1 MVRTKGLSRVW
12 SPPPHNPTEVARETL
27 KQLALQKLTPTPDNY
42 SRVYHDILQMPG
54 SPELKLAGE
63 LYRAL
68 EALPGQA
75 PSQQALLTRFR
86 QEADKGHWE
95 SLASIAID
103 YVTLS
108 RNATALAE
116 PWGALL
122 QQLIKQ
128 WDVAHWDRGHLHR
141 RASLERV
148 LLAFGNQPVELNRTL
163 ANLVKQWGNQSGDS
177 DGDEARS
184 ANPPTP
190 PGADWALLRRLLQLC
205 FKYGIEPRVQL
216 HPALAEAYQA
226 LLADIAELDDDLEL
240 DSFATRVRSFFFNLE
255 LRNKG
260 EESLARALRDVLGL
274 LLENIAEIYRPD
286 SYLTGQISSLQ
297 SLLTDEPLT
306 IDSVG
311 QLEASLKEVFYQQGI
326 LKSSLDEAA
335 NELRS
340 LLDRF
345 IDRLSLMTE
354 SADSFQEKLT
364 LHRVQ
369 ISQASEMS
377 ELTHIVAE
385 LMDDTTSLQLNLA
398 ESRDELTSTR
408 AQMQT
413 AELRISELEA
423 ALAAASSRVQE
434 DQLTGAFNRDG
445 LAEHLEQAILRAERN
460 GQPLCLALLDLD
472 DFKKLNDNYGHLAG
486 DEALKHLVDTLRDG
500 VRPGDVVARFGGEE
514 FVLVLPT
521 ITEHEALRTIQR
533 LQQALARA
541 PLNTGEERVVMTF
554 SAGVARWQPGMLDV
568 ELIDRADRAMYL
580 AKLAGKNRVFLAD
593 DGNAPT
599 ISDEVSSQRS

>member
-1 MVRTKGLSRVW
+1 
-12 SPPPHNPTEVARETL
+12 VARETL

-42 SRVYHDILQMPG
+42 ARVYHDILQMPA

-95 SLASIAID
+95 SLPTIAID

-177 DGDEARS
+177 ESDDARS

-190 PGADWALLRRLLQLC
+190 LGADWALLRRLLQLC

-216 HPALAEAYQA
+216 HPALTEPYQA

-260 EESLARALRDVLGL
+260 EESLALALRDVLGL

-377 ELTHIVAE
+377 ELTHIVSE
-385 LMDDTTSLQLNLA
+385 LMDDTTTLQLNLA

-486 DEALKHLVDTLRDG
+486 DEALKHLVDTLRNG
-500 VRPGDVVARFGGEE
+500 VRPSDVVARFGGEE
-514 FVLVLPT
+514 FVLVLPA
-521 ITEHEALRTIQR
+521 ITEHEALRSIQR

-541 PLNTGEERVVMTF
+541 PLNAGEERVVMTF

-593 DGNAPT
+593 DGSAPT
-599 ISDEVSSQRS
+599 ISDEVSSQRG

>member
-27 KQLALQKLTPTPDNY
+27 KRLALQKLTPTPDNY
-42 SRVYHDILQMPG
+42 ARVYHEILQVPG
-54 SPELKLAGE
+54 DLELKLAGE

-86 QEADKGHWE
+86 QETDKGHWE
-95 SLASIAID
+95 VLPSIAID
-103 YVTLS
+103 YVTQS
-108 RNATALAE
+108 RNAASLAE

-163 ANLVKQWGNQSGDS
+163 GNLVKQWASQS
-177 DGDEARS
+177 DGSPADDTRS
-184 ANPPTP
+184 VNPPP
-190 PGADWALLRRLLQLC
+190 PLGADWQLVRRLLQLS

-216 HPALAEAYQA
+216 HPTLAEPYQA
-226 LLADIAELDDDLEL
+226 LLAEIAELDDDHSLSSFLTQLRNFFFSLEL
-240 DSFATRVRSFFFNLE
+240 H
-255 LRNKG
+255 NKG
-260 EESLARALRDVLGL
+260 EESLAVALRDILTL
-274 LLENIAEIYRPD
+274 LLENIAEFYRPD
-286 SYLTGQISSLQ
+286 SYLTGQLSALQ
-297 SLLTDEPLT
+297 GLLVDEPLT
-306 IDSVG
+306 LDSVG
-311 QLEASLKEVFYQQGI
+311 QLEASLKEVLYQQGI
-326 LKSSLDEAA
+326 LKSSLDQAA
-335 NELRS
+335 SELRS

-364 LHRVQ
+364 QHRQ
-369 ISQASEMS
+369 HISQASEMS
-377 ELTHIVAE
+377 ELTDIVAA
-385 LMDDTTSLQLNLA
+385 LMDDTTGLQLNLA
-398 ESRDELTSTR
+398 ESRDELTATR
-408 AQMQT
+408 SQMQE
-413 AELRISELEA
+413 AELRITELEA

-445 LAEHLEQAILRAERN
+445 LAERLEQEILRAERN

-472 DFKKLNDNYGHLAG
+472 DFKKLNDNHGHLAG
-486 DEALKHLVDTLRDG
+486 DEALKHLVDTLRREI
-500 VRPGDVVARFGGEE
+500 RPTDVIARFGGEE
-514 FVLVLPT
+514 FVLVLPNSP
-521 ITEHEALRTIQR
+521 EHETLRTIQR
-533 LQQALARA
+533 LQQMLARA
-541 PLNTGEERVVMTF
+541 PLIAGSERLTMTF

-568 ELIDRADRAMYL
+568 ELIDRADRAMYM

-593 DGNAPT
+593 DGSTPT
-599 ISDEVSSQRS
+599 VSDEASSH